1 VRTGLW
7 SRSGRHRL
15 YRTAQRTPTQPRYVW
30 SALWLR
36 LMDDTSK
43 TVKSWVTFA
52 GCVLVVVVLY
62 WAQVVLVPFAVA
74 ILLTFVL
81 TPPVTWLQR
90 WLGRVPAV
98 LAVVT
103 LVFAVLGLAG
113 WGLALQMDHLADD
126 LPRYRANILA
136 KIADV
141 RGAGKGGS
149 VEKLQETIED
159 IKTDLGRSDAP
170 KGTVSRPV
178 VITSAQITGFSGFA
192 WLSPIVAQVGTAG
205 FVLTMVIFMLLER
218 RDLRERLIGLFGHGQ
233 LAITTKAF
241 DEAGTRV
248 SRQLLMQSLVNLVY
262 GMAVGIGLYFLGV
275 PYPLVWAAL
284 GAALR
289 FIPYIGP
296 VLGAGAPILVSLAA
310 LQGWA
315 GPLWV
320 AGLFLVLELFTNLVL
335 ETAVCAGAAGVSQVA
350 LLVAVAFW
358 TWLWGPLGLLM
369 ATPLTVCLVVLGKH
383 VPGLEFVGTLMADTP
398 ALAPEHGYYQRLL
411 AGDQAEAAD
420 LIERCL
426 KTVPERSVYDAL
438 LLPALNYAERD
449 RLEQRLSLEE
459 ETAVID
465 ATRELLPQTAESIR
479 RLNPEPTSASDQP
492 PLSSPREPLRVLG
505 YATNG
510 VADEL
515 ALEMLAHV
523 LDELPIAIE
532 ITRTRMQAS
541 EVVAL
546 VHQQRFSV
554 VCIADLP
561 PSPPSKTRY
570 LVKRLRVAFPEVR
583 IVVGRWAPPPLAD
596 ESTQVL
602 RDIGANLVASTLVE
616 TRTYLAGLVE
626 VPRIQVRE
634 TTEVHA
640 A

>member
-1 VRTGLW
+1 
-7 SRSGRHRL
+7 
-15 YRTAQRTPTQPRYVW
+15 
-30 SALWLR
+30 
-36 LMDDTSK
+36 MDDTSK
-43 TVKSWVTFA
+43 TLKPWVTFA

-62 WAQVVLVPFAVA
+62 WAQAVLVPIALA

-90 WLGRVPAV
+90 WVGRVPAV

-113 WGLALQMDHLADD
+113 WGLARQMDHLAED
-126 LPRYRANILA
+126 LPRYRVNILA

-141 RGAGKGGS
+141 RDAGKGGS

-159 IKTDLGRSDAP
+159 IKTDLGKSEVP
-170 KGTVSRPV
+170 SGTLSRPV
-178 VITSAQITGFSGFA
+178 VVTSEQVAGFSGFT
-192 WLSPIVAQVGTAG
+192 WLSPIVGPLGTAG
-205 FVLTMVIFMLLER
+205 LVVAMVIFMLLER
-218 RDLRERLIGLFGHGQ
+218 RDLRDRLIGLFGHGQ

-248 SRQLLMQSLVNLVY
+248 SRHLLMQSLVNLVY
-262 GMAVGIGLYFLGV
+262 GIAAGAGLYFLGV

-289 FIPYIGP
+289 FIPYVGP
-296 VLGAGAPILVSLAA
+296 VLGASAPILVSLAA
-310 LQGWA
+310 AEGWA

-320 AGLFLVLELFTNLVL
+320 IGLFVVLELFTNLVL
-335 ETAVCAGAAGVSQVA
+335 ETVLYAGAAGVSPVA
-350 LLVAVAFW
+350 LLASVAFW

-383 VPGLEFVGTLMADTP
+383 VPGLESVGMLLADTP
-398 ALAPEHGYYQRLL
+398 ALAPEYGYYQRLL
-411 AGDQAEAAD
+411 ARDQSEAAD
-420 LIERCL
+420 LIERYI
-426 KTVPERSVYDAL
+426 KTESPRSVYDAL
-438 LLPALNYAERD
+438 LLPALNYTERD

-465 ATRELLPQTAESIR
+465 ATRELLSDAAESIR
-479 RLNPEPTSASDQP
+479 RLHPEPPAPPDDP
-492 PLSSPREPLRVLG
+492 PLPGPREPLRVLG

-515 ALEMLAHV
+515 ALAMLAHL
-523 LDELPIAIE
+523 LDDLPIDVE
-532 ITRTRMQAS
+532 IARTRLQAWELLS
-541 EVVAL
+541 L
-546 VHQQRFSV
+546 VQEQGFSV
-554 VCIADLP
+554 VCLADLP

-570 LVKRLRVAFPEVR
+570 LVKRLRAALPEVR
-583 IVVGRWAPPPLAD
+583 ILVGRWAPPALAD

-602 RDIGANLVASTLVE
+602 RDTGANLVASTLLE

-626 VPRIQVRE
+626 IPRIPVPE
-634 TTEVHA
+634 TTGVHA

>member
-1 VRTGLW
+1 MRHLAKPTLFKFEQTQTGLRNTVQAW
-7 SRSGRHRL
+7 DS
-15 YRTAQRTPTQPRYVW
+15 
-30 SALWLR
+30 
-36 LMDDTSK
+36 MDDTSHTLK
-43 TVKSWVTFA
+43 PWVTFA

-62 WAQVVLVPFAVA
+62 WAQAVLVPFAVA
-74 ILLTFVL
+74 ILLTFVV
-81 TPPVTWLQR
+81 TPPVAWLQR
-90 WLGRVPAV
+90 WVGRVPAV
-98 LAVVT
+98 LLVVT
-103 LVFAVLGLAG
+103 LVFAVLGLTG
-113 WGLALQMDHLADD
+113 WGLTRQMDYLADD
-126 LPRYRANILA
+126 LPRYRTNILA

-149 VEKLQETIED
+149 VEKLQETIKD

-170 KGTVSRPV
+170 KGTIARPV
-178 VITSAQITGFSGFA
+178 VVTSEQVTGFAGFA
-192 WLSPIVAQVGTAG
+192 WLAPIVGQLGTGA
-205 FVLTMVIFMLLER
+205 FVLAMVIFMLLER
-218 RDLRERLIGLFGHGQ
+218 RDLRDRLIGLVGHGQ

-248 SRQLLMQSLVNLVY
+248 SRQLLMQSLVNLIY
-262 GMAVGIGLYFLGV
+262 GIAVGIGLYFLGV
-275 PYPLVWAAL
+275 PYALVWAAL

-296 VLGAGAPILVSLAA
+296 VLGAGAPIMVSLAA
-310 LQGWA
+310 LEGWA

-320 AGLFLVLELFTNLVL
+320 IGLFVVLELFTNLVL
-335 ETAVCAGAAGVSQVA
+335 ETVLYAGAAGVSQVA
-350 LLVAVAFW
+350 LLASVAFW

-411 AGDQAEAAD
+411 ARDQAEAAD
-420 LIERCL
+420 LIERHI
-426 KTVPERSVYDAL
+426 KTEPHRSVYDAL

-449 RLEQRLSLEE
+449 RLERRLSPEE

-465 ATRELLPQTAESIR
+465 ATRELLSDAAESIR
-479 RLNPEPTSASDQP
+479 RLNPAPLEAPDQQSLP
-492 PLSSPREPLRVLG
+492 GPREPLRVLG
-505 YATNG
+505 YAANG

-515 ALEMLAHV
+515 ALAMLAHV
-523 LDELPIAIE
+523 LDDLPIAVE

-541 EVVAL
+541 ELVSL
-546 VHQQRFSV
+546 VHERGFSV

-570 LVKRLRVAFPEVR
+570 LVKRLRAALPEVR
-583 IVVGRWAPPPLAD
+583 VLVGRWAPSALAD

-602 RDIGANLVASTLVE
+602 RDTGANLVASTLVE
-616 TRTYLAGLVE
+616 SRTYLAGLVE
-626 VPRIQVRE
+626 IPRIPVPE
-634 TTEVHA
+634 TTGVQA